1 MQQGDVLLVQTDDG
15 GDITVENGLVEMTGG
30 IGTTVY
36 LSLFGGDEDGLTWW
50 GDDSYTSNLQIALT
64 TLPLITGNLVRF
76 EQAAELDLAD
86 LGIQTTITAS
96 IPALNRLRIT
106 IDFPTIT
113 GQEQPVVSATP
124 SKNISLVERLL
135 IDQESIIYELSDGQL
150 LGVKVA
156 E

>member
-30 IGTTVY
+30 IETTVY
-36 LSLFGGDEDGLTWW
+36 LSLFGGDEDGLAWW

-86 LGIQTTITAS
+86 LGVQTTITAS

-106 IDFPTIT
+106 IDFPVLTAAIFANASGFAGFRPGFFT
-113 GQEQPVVSATP
+113 CTFCVFIILS
-124 SKNISLVERLL
+124 NIL
-135 IDQESIIYELSDGQL
+135 
-150 LGVKVA
+150 
-156 E
+156 

>member
-1 MQQGDVLLVQTDDG
+1 MQQGDVLLAQTDDG
-15 GDITVENGLVEMTGG
+15 GDMTVENGLVEMTAG
-30 IGTTVY
+30 IETTVY

-86 LGIQTTITAS
+86 LGVQTDITAS

-113 GQEQPVVSATP
+113 GQEQPVVSAVP

-135 IDQESIIYELSDGQL
+135 IDQSSIIYELSSGSL
-150 LGVKVA
+150 LGVKVV